1 MIITESTIQLSST
14 HTSVEYSERR
24 ESLVAWQHGKVSDG
38 NDREK
43 SHHQKLKA
51 KAMALAEQATR
62 VSLSTEAREK
72 VSQRTRV
79 EESVSEE
86 DRMVTDL
93 NMRILKALFEKM
105 TGRKMKL
112 HDPGAGGRQATSAE
126 VPMES
131 KQAPIAQAAE
141 GWGVQY
147 EHHEIHHESE
157 ASQFSAE
164 GLVQTADGRQ
174 IAITVELNLSR
185 SFTSTLD
192 ESFRAGEALKDP
204 LVVNFDGPAAQLTRD
219 TFRFDIDADGS
230 EDQISFV
237 APGSGFLALD
247 ADNDGRINSG
257 SELFGAL
264 SGDGFADLAAYDQ
277 DANGWI
283 DENDEVYSRLRIW
296 AKTSSGEDQLLA
308 LGEKGIGALYLG
320 RVESPFAIKGS
331 DNELLGQVRSTGI
344 FLREDGGAGTVQQLD
359 LVA

>member
-1 MIITESTIQLSST
+1 
-14 HTSVEYSERR
+14 
-24 ESLVAWQHGKVSDG
+24 
-38 NDREK
+38 
-43 SHHQKLKA
+43 
-51 KAMALAEQATR
+51 
-62 VSLSTEAREK
+62 
-72 VSQRTRV
+72 
-79 EESVSEE
+79 
-86 DRMVTDL
+86 
-93 NMRILKALFEKM
+93 
-105 TGRKMKL
+105 
-112 HDPGAGGRQATSAE
+112 
-126 VPMES
+126 
-131 KQAPIAQAAE
+131 
-141 GWGVQY
+141 
-147 EHHEIHHESE
+147 
-157 ASQFSAE
+157 
-164 GLVQTADGRQ
+164 
-174 IAITVELNLSR
+174 LNLSR

>member
-1 MIITESTIQLSST
+1 MIITEFTIQLAST

-24 ESLVAWQHGKVSDG
+24 ESLVAWQHGKDSVG

-62 VSLSTEAREK
+62 VSLSSEAREK
-72 VSQRTRV
+72 VSKRTQV

-112 HDPGAGGRQATSAE
+112 HDPGAAGRQATSAE
-126 VPMES
+126 VPAES
-131 KQAPIAQAAE
+131 EQAPIAQATE

-147 EHHEIHHESE
+147 ERHEIHHESE
-157 ASQFSAE
+157 SSQFSAE

-247 ADNDGRINSG
+247 VNNDGQVNNG
-257 SELFGAL
+257 AELFGAL

-283 DENDEVYSRLRIW
+283 DESDEVYSRLRIW

-320 RVESPFAIKGS
+320 RVDSPFAIKDS